1 MKFVAKVIEHDGK
14 KRTVAQWAKIAGVTK
29 DAFRRRLGRGWPMI
43 NALNGTPPAIER
55 AHKARKFIISPLSF
69 GTDARVTDALAAL
82 NDQLAERE
90 TEVKAL
96 QVAIAALNALA

>member
-14 KRTVAQWAKIAGVTK
+14 KHTVAQWAKIAGVTK
-29 DAFRRRLGRGWPMI
+29 DAFRRRLGRGWPMT
-43 NALNGTPPAIER
+43 NVLNGIPPTTKR
-55 AHKARKFIISPLSF
+55 KARKIISLSF
-69 GTDARVTDALAAL
+69 GTDTRVADALAAL

-96 QVAIAALNALA
+96 QAAIAALNAL